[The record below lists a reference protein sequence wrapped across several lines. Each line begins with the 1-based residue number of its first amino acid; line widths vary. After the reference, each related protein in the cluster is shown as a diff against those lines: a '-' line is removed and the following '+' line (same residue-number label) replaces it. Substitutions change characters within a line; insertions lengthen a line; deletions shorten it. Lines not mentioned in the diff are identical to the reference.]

1 MWCYTRS
8 TGITL
13 ARYTNGPSEV
23 IFCDAS
29 GSRGERKKWNRI
41 FDGATKVLYFV
52 DAGSYDQTLT
62 EDNHA
67 NRLAEELTLFDSVC
81 SAAKLSHVEIVL
93 FIHKVD
99 KLERKLRT
107 VPFDSTIFDNWGMFS
122 GEPQSV
128 DDVRDYLY
136 NTFSAIA
143 QKSSRSISV
152 TFTSLKRPEELGKT
166 ILSYA
171 SSVVNMV

>member
-1 MWCYTRS
+1 M
-8 TGITL
+8 

-29 GSRGERKKWNRI
+29 GSRGERKKWGRI

-52 DAGSYDQTLT
+52 DAGSYDQCLT
-62 EDNHA
+62 EEHNA
-67 NRLAEELTLFDSVC
+67 NRLAEELTLFNSVC
-81 SAAKLSHVEIVL
+81 STERLNHVEIVL
-93 FIHKVD
+93 FIHKMD
-99 KLERKLRT
+99 KLERKLKT
-107 VPFDSTIFDNWGMFS
+107 VPFDSTEIENWGTFS
-122 GEPQSV
+122 GDPQSV
-128 DDVRDYLY
+128 DDVKDYLY

-152 TFTSLKRPEELGKT
+152 TFTSLRRPEEFGKT